1 MMVVLSMVSVSG
13 CDGGRVDGNGAGG
26 GGGSGK
32 GCGRGDGA
40 GGGLRNY
47 PGAR

>member
-1 MMVVLSMVSVSG
+1 MVLVSS
-13 CDGGRVDGNGAGG
+13 CDGGRVDGNGAGAG
-26 GGGSGK
+26 GGRGK
-32 GCGRGDGA
+32 GCGRGDGT